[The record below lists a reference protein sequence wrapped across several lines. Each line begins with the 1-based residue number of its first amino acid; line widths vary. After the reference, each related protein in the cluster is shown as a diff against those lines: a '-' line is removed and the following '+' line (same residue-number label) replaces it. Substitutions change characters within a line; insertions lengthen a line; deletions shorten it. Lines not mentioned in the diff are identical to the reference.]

1 MAKRLSLQRSQ
12 RVDEFEVQL
21 MSFKNK
27 FALIALSATLALY
40 TVAGGW
46 LATRAQ
52 QPANDP
58 NAQQKIFENVLQH
71 IQNDYVDEPN
81 MEKVR
86 AGALRGLAYGLD
98 PYSTYLTPEQVK
110 DYRAGNKGEQVGIG
124 AELSQVASFLYV
136 VAPVKGSPADQSG
149 VRAGDVVE
157 YIDGKATRDISLYDA
172 RQLLNGAAGSEVKLR
187 ILRTGS
193 RPLTLAVKRGSFRAP
208 AAEARMEVGKIGVL
222 RINSLEN
229 GEAADA
235 RLRLQDLMKQGAQKI
250 IVDLRSVAGGQI
262 QEGVTVANFFVR
274 DGALAKT
281 IGREQK
287 VLKTFDADPK
297 TVLFNGPAVVLI
309 DSGTAGAAEV
319 VASAFV
325 ETKRGD
331 VVGERSFGAGAE
343 QELFTLRDGDGLL
356 LTTVKWAS
364 GTGKPFL
371 GEDRNRSGITPTV
384 EVKRPENA
392 DTTAVED
399 LTGNEE
405 EKPNQPNVKPGV
417 PSEPVAPPK
426 PQPEDTQLKKA
437 IELLRDKPAAPAQ
450 RA

>member
-1 MAKRLSLQRSQ
+1 
-12 RVDEFEVQL
+12 
-21 MSFKNK
+21 MSFKSK
-27 FALIALSATLALY
+27 FTLIALSASLAVY
-40 TVAGGW
+40 TIAGAW

-58 NAQQKIFENVLQH
+58 NSQQKIFESVLQH

-98 PYSTYLTPEQVK
+98 PYSTYLTLDQVK
-110 DYRAGNKGEQVGIG
+110 DYRAGNKSNQVGMG

-136 VAPVKGSPADQSG
+136 VAPVKGSPADQAG
-149 VRAGDVVE
+149 VRAGDIIE

-172 RQLLNGAAGSEVKLR
+172 RQLLNGAPGSEVKLR
-187 ILRTGS
+187 ILRATS
-193 RPLTLAVKRGSFRAP
+193 RPLTLTVKRGAFRAP
-208 AAEARMEVGKIGVL
+208 AAEARMEASKIGVL
-222 RINSLEN
+222 RINSLDN

-235 RLRLQDLMKQGAQKI
+235 RARLQELMKQGAQKI
-250 IVDLRSVAGGQI
+250 VLDLRNVAGGEI
-262 QEGVTVANFFVR
+262 QEGVTVANFFIR
-274 DGALAKT
+274 DGLIAKT

-287 VLKTFDADPK
+287 VLKTFEADPK
-297 TVLFNGPAVVLI
+297 VAIFNGPVVVLI

-319 VASAFV
+319 VASAFL
-325 ETKRGD
+325 EDKRGD
-331 VVGERSFGAGAE
+331 VVGEKSFGAGAE

-364 GTGKPFL
+364 GSGKPFL
-371 GEDRNRSGITPTV
+371 GEDRTRSGIAPSV
-384 EVKRPENA
+384 EVKRAENLGA
-392 DTTAVED
+392 TDVED
-399 LTGNEE
+399 LTGNDDEA
-405 EKPNQPNVKPGV
+405 KPNQPNVKPNA
-417 PSEPVAPPK
+417 PSEPVAPK

-450 RA
+450 RAA